1 MKNTWKLQCQKSCG
15 FCLME
20 TIVPISAPNIEI
32 PSSTI
37 RYCCSWDGKHIKHLC
52 RKSCGFFLMETIFPI
67 SAPNIQIFQVQLFYN
82 GVHEMKD
89 TTWNFSVKNSV
100 DYAKWKQLF
109 PFPQLISKIP
119 SSTIRHWCSWDER
132 HNRKTSVWILLNGNN
147 YSHSPTLILLSLLYI
162 LYTVHFSNR
171 NTTRNEH
178 TAIIS

>member
-1 MKNTWKLQCQKSCG
+1 MK
-15 FCLME
+15 
-20 TIVPISAPNIEI
+20 
-32 PSSTI
+32 
-37 RYCCSWDGKHIKHLC
+37 
-52 RKSCGFFLMETIFPI
+52 
-67 SAPNIQIFQVQLFYN
+67 FQVQLA
-82 GVHEMKD
+82 VHEMKN
-89 TTWNFSVKNSV
+89 TTCYISVENPV
-100 DYAKWKQLF
+100 NYFAKWKQLF
-109 PFPQLISKIP
+109 PFPLLNSKFNNSKLVFIRWKTHENFSVENPVDSSKWKQLFPFLLLIPKIP

>member
-1 MKNTWKLQCQKSCG
+1 MDSSKWKQL
-15 FCLME
+15 FPFPLL
-20 TIVPISAPNIEI
+20 ISKI

-37 RYCCSWDGKHIKHLC
+37 QHCCPWDEKH
-52 RKSCGFFLMETIFPI
+52 
-67 SAPNIQIFQVQLFYN
+67 A
-82 GVHEMKD
+82 
-89 TTWNFSVKNSV
+89 WNFSVVNPV
-100 DYAKWKQLF
+100 NYFAKWKQLF
-109 PFPQLISKIP
+109 PFPHLYQKFQVQQSTLVFMRWKTHENFSVENLVDSSNWKQLFLLSKIP